1 MKKIIK
7 LFKLLLVLAVAHSC
21 DMPLQTDYEYESSV
35 LDPHVEMT
43 AWEYLQT
50 RPELFTTFKN
60 AIEYTNLDSYYKQND
75 SLYTFL
81 VLTEKAMLAY
91 MKSLNPSAV
100 SIEDCDRQKVSDMI
114 KYHIIEGRYSTHYN
128 ELQSEPMF
136 VPTLLRNEKGLMT
149 MLVRKSPWSKLVGK
163 VVVNDAGSNG
173 NSPYRQ
179 ARTSN
184 IIPNNGVIHVFD
196 SYCYY
201 AK

>member
-1 MKKIIK
+1 MENIIK
-7 LFKLLLVLAVAHSC
+7 LFSLLLLMNLFHSC
-21 DMPLQTDYEYESSV
+21 DMPLQTDYDYDASV
-35 LDPHVEMT
+35 IDPHVEMT
-43 AWEYLQT
+43 AWEFLQT
-50 RPELFTTFKN
+50 RPELFTTFVD
-60 AIEYTNLDSYYKQND
+60 AVEYTGLEKYYKQND

-81 VLTEKAMLAY
+81 VLTEKAMIAY
-91 MKSLNPSAV
+91 MKSVNPSAI
-100 SIEDCDRQKVSDMI
+100 SIEDCDKQRVTEMI

-128 ELQSEPMF
+128 ELEAEPMF

-149 MLVRKSPWSKLVGK
+149 MLVRKSPWNKLVGK

-184 IIPNNGVIHVFD
+184 ILPTNGVIHVFD
-196 SYCYY
+196 SYNYY